1 MRILHLIATLDRES
15 GGPAQACLEMA
26 RAVARRGHDV
36 AICTTNWA
44 STGVEPVPI
53 KVPLQQDGV
62 NVTYFPVHFPRFWK
76 PSLPM
81 IGALR
86 RDLPGFDVVHLHS
99 IYLFHD
105 WLGGR
110 LCRRF
115 GVPYIVRPHGMLD
128 PYIRK
133 HHRGRK
139 RLMELLFQ
147 DRVLRHAA
155 AVHYTSDVERE
166 ISQPFDGGAPARIVP
181 LGVNLAGFESLPP
194 AERFFERFPETRGR
208 RIVLFLSRLHFK
220 KGLDLL
226 IPAFARATS
235 EDPSLH
241 LVIAGPDDGMLDQC
255 KAWARRDG
263 VADKVSFTGMLRGED
278 KLAAFAAASVFALP
292 SYSENFGIA
301 VVEAMAAGLPVV
313 ISDQV
318 NIWREVQQ
326 GGGALV
332 VRCEEHKLALAL
344 STVLRDAALAA
355 DMAGKA
361 RATVNRLYRWDN
373 VAASLE
379 AMYEEV
385 AGTSSPTKLGQ
396 AAAPLPPGCPEGAEG
411 DRLSSRAKRGI
422 F

>member
-26 RAVARRGHDV
+26 RAVAARGHDV

-44 STGVEPVPI
+44 SNGVEPVPT
-53 KVPLQQDGV
+53 KVPLQQDGIK
-62 NVTYFPVHFPRFWK
+62 VTYFPVHFPRVWK
-76 PSLPM
+76 PSLAMVP
-81 IGALR
+81 ALR

-99 IYLFHD
+99 LYMFHD
-105 WLGGR
+105 WLGGH
-110 LCRRF
+110 LCRRS

-133 HHRGRK
+133 RHRGRK
-139 RLMELLFQ
+139 QLMELLFQ
-147 DRVLRHAA
+147 NRVLRHATA
-155 AVHYTSDVERE
+155 IHYTSDVERE

-181 LGVNLAGFESLPP
+181 LGVNLAGFDALPP
-194 AERFFERFPETRGR
+194 AERFHARFPETRNR
-208 RIVLFLSRLHFK
+208 RVVLFLSRLHFK

-226 IPAFARATS
+226 IPAFARVAAD
-235 EDPSLH
+235 DPSLH

-263 VADKVSFTGMLRGED
+263 IPDKVTFTGMLRGED
-278 KLAAFAAASVFALP
+278 KLSAFAAASLFTLP

-332 VRCEEHKLALAL
+332 VRCDEHKLALAL
-344 STVLRDAALAA
+344 STVLGDPAVAA
-355 DMAGKA
+355 DMADKA
-361 RATVNRLYRWDN
+361 RETVRRRYRWES
-373 VAASLE
+373 VAAALE
-379 AMYEEV
+379 TMYAE
-385 AGTSSPTKLGQ
+385 AADKR
-396 AAAPLPPGCPEGAEG
+396 AAA
-411 DRLSSRAKRGI
+411 AKAVVA
-422 F
+422 

>member
-1 MRILHLIATLDRES
+1 MRILHLIATLARES

-26 RAVARRGHDV
+26 RAVAARGHDV
-36 AICTTNWA
+36 TICTTNWA
-44 STGVEPVPI
+44 SKGVEPVPTS
-53 KVPLQQDGV
+53 VPLQQDGV
-62 NVTYFPVHFPRFWK
+62 NITYYPVHFPRFWK
-76 PSLPM
+76 PSVAM
-81 IGALR
+81 ASALR
-86 RDLPGFDVVHLHS
+86 RDMSGFDVVHLHS

-128 PYIRK
+128 PYIRAR
-133 HHRGRK
+133 HRGRK
-139 RLMELLFQ
+139 RLLEVLFQ
-147 DRVLRHAA
+147 DRVLRHATA
-155 AVHYTSDVERE
+155 IHYTSDVERE

-181 LGVNLAGFESLPP
+181 LGVNLNGFDVLPP
-194 AERFFERFPETRGR
+194 AERFHARFPETRGK

-226 IPAFARATS
+226 IPAFARLAA

-255 KAWARRDG
+255 KAWTRRDG
-263 VADKVSFTGMLRGED
+263 VPDRVSFTGMLRGED
-278 KLAAFAAASVFALP
+278 KLAAFAASSVFALP

-318 NIWREVQQ
+318 NIWREVQA

-332 VRCEEHKLALAL
+332 VRCDEQKLTLALA
-344 STVLRDAALAA
+344 TILRDAALAA
-355 DMAGKA
+355 DMARKA
-361 RATVNRLYRWDN
+361 RDTVQHLYRWDS
-373 VAASLE
+373 VAVALE
-379 AMYEEV
+379 SMYED
-385 AGTSSPTKLGQ
+385 
-396 AAAPLPPGCPEGAEG
+396 AAARRGGAPI
-411 DRLSSRAKRGI
+411 AAPA
-422 F
+422 

>member
-1 MRILHLIATLDRES
+1 MRILHLIATLARES

-26 RAVARRGHDV
+26 RAVAARGHDV
-36 AICTTNWA
+36 AICTTNWPGRGA
-44 STGVEPVPI
+44 EPVPTSL
-53 KVPLQQDGV
+53 PLRQDGV
-62 NVTYFPVHFPRFWK
+62 TITYFPVLPPRAWK
-76 PSLPM
+76 PSLAM
-81 IGALR
+81 ARALG
-86 RDLPGFDVVHLHS
+86 RDLAGFDVVHLHS
-99 IYLFHD
+99 LYLFHD

-128 PYIRK
+128 PYIRN

-139 RLMELLFQ
+139 RVMELLFQ

-155 AVHYTSDVERE
+155 AVHYTSEVERE
-166 ISQPFDGGAPARIVP
+166 ISRPFDQGAPARIVP
-181 LGVNLAGFESLPP
+181 LGVDLAGFDALPP
-194 AERFFERFPETRGR
+194 AERFHGCFPETRGR

-226 IPAFARATS
+226 LPAFARLAA
-235 EDPSLH
+235 DDASLH

-255 KAWARRDG
+255 KAWARRDSIHDR
-263 VADKVSFTGMLRGED
+263 VTFTGMLRGED

-318 NIWREVQQ
+318 NIWREVQA

-332 VRCEEHKLALAL
+332 VRCDADKLALAL
-344 STVLRDAALAA
+344 GAVLRDPALAA
-355 DMAGKA
+355 DMARKA
-361 RATVNRLYRWDN
+361 RATVRRLYHWDS
-373 VAASLE
+373 VAAALE
-379 AMYEEV
+379 AMYAE
-385 AGTSSPTKLGQ
+385 
-396 AAAPLPPGCPEGAEG
+396 AAATRGA
-411 DRLSSRAKRGI
+411 RAQAVAA
-422 F
+422 

>member
-1 MRILHLIATLDRES
+1 MRILHLIATLARES

-26 RAVARRGHDV
+26 RAVAARGHDV
-36 AICTTNWA
+36 AISTTNWPGKA
-44 STGVEPVPI
+44 AEPVPTG
-53 KVPLQQDGV
+53 VPLRQDGV
-62 NVTYFPVHFPRFWK
+62 TVTYFPVLPPRGWK
-76 PSLPM
+76 PSLAM
-81 IGALR
+81 ARVLR
-86 RDLPGFDVVHLHS
+86 RELASFDVVHLHS
-99 IYLFHD
+99 LYLFHD

-128 PYIRK
+128 PYIRN

-139 RLMELLFQ
+139 HLMELLFQ

-155 AVHYTSDVERE
+155 AVHYTSEVERE
-166 ISQPFDGGAPARIVP
+166 ISRPFDHGAPARIVP
-181 LGVNLAGFESLPP
+181 LGVDLAGFDALPP
-194 AERFFERFPETRGR
+194 PERFAERFPETRGR
-208 RIVLFLSRLHFK
+208 RIVLFLSRLHPK

-226 IPAFARATS
+226 LPAFARLAS
-235 EDPSLH
+235 DDPSLH

-263 VADKVSFTGMLRGED
+263 IHDRVTFTGMLRGED
-278 KLAAFAAASVFALP
+278 KLAAFAAATLFALP

-318 NIWREVQQ
+318 NIWREIQA

-332 VRCEEHKLALAL
+332 TRCDSDKLALAL
-344 STVLRDAALAA
+344 STVLADRPLAE
-355 DMAGKA
+355 DMARKA
-361 RATVNRLYRWDN
+361 RATVRRLYHWDS

-379 AMYEEV
+379 AM
-385 AGTSSPTKLGQ
+385 
-396 AAAPLPPGCPEGAEG
+396 
-411 DRLSSRAKRGI
+411 
-422 F
+422 